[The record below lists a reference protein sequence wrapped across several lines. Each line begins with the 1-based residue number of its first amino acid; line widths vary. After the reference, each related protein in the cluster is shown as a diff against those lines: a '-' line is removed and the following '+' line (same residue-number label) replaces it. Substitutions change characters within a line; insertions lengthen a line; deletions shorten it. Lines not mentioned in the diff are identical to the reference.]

1 MPGQVLK
8 NLLIVLAPDVMEVG
22 QVKPFHTTNPKGSV
36 RIANIATPHEK
47 AVVNQAN
54 VNTAV
59 LALFILAK
67 TKVGESQQLLLET
80 WFLSVL
86 MPGVNCNHHSVNHAV
101 LAVSASGG
109 NYRVKNSWG

>member
-54 VNTAV
+54 VNTPV

-67 TKVGESQQLLLET
+67 TKVGESHQLLLET

-86 MPGVNCNHHSVNHAV
+86 MPVDWISCFTKVVHLCQA
-101 LAVSASGG
+101 LIAITIL
-109 NYRVKNSWG
+109 